1 MRQDE
6 LQASFRALDRSFMKI
21 GVSIVLSA
29 YEILECLSG
38 FQLLQLVTMC
48 GFRGC
53 GCVRAFFSC
62 WCVCVCEWVW
72 VLVGVRDACV
82 PATCSNVPTL
92 GLRKTR
98 NHRSTGCEQ
107 P

>member
-53 GCVRAFFSC
+53 GCVRAFFLAG
-62 WCVCVCEWVW
+62 VCV
-72 VLVGVRDACV
+72 
-82 PATCSNVPTL
+82 
-92 GLRKTR
+92 
-98 NHRSTGCEQ
+98 
-107 P
+107 